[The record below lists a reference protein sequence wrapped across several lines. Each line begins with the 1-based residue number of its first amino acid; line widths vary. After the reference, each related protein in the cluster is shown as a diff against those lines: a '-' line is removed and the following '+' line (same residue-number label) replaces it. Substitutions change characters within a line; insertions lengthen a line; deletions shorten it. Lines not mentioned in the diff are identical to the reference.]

1 MMRRSKQIALAA
13 AVILLSVAV
22 GAADA
27 GQVLLSGST
36 TFQKR
41 VLEPS
46 QKLLEK
52 KTGVSC
58 QVTAAGT
65 VRGLKDLMK
74 GEASAAIA
82 SCPLDT
88 ALLETGIPPEGTYQ
102 EHVIMQDQVVAIVN
116 ASNKVKGLTL
126 SQLADI
132 HSGKIANW
140 KEVGGPDDRIVVV
153 VPPASSGTLVFLKD
167 MLMRGAAIT
176 PNAYTTVTDRE
187 AIDIV
192 GQSPIAVALLS
203 EGFVKAN
210 NKQVKVVKTPVMKR
224 PLSIIT
230 RDEPSAE
237 LKAIIKFLKSPEAKK
252 LFK

>member
-1 MMRRSKQIALAA
+1 MRRSIQIALAA
-13 AVILLSVAV
+13 AVIVLSFA
-22 GAADA
+22 GIASA

-46 QKLLEK
+46 QKMLEK

-74 GEASAAIA
+74 GEASAAIIA
-82 SCPLDT
+82 CPLDT
-88 ALLETGIPPEGTYQ
+88 ALLETGVPPEGTYQ
-102 EHVIMQDQVVAIVN
+102 EHVIMQDKIVAIVN

-126 SQLADI
+126 SQLAGI

-140 KEVGGPDDRIVVV
+140 KDVGGPDDRIVVV
-153 VPPASSGTLVFLKD
+153 VPPASSGTRAYIKDSVLK
-167 MLMRGAAIT
+167 GAAIT
-176 PNAYTTVTDRE
+176 ANAYTTVTDRE
-187 AIDIV
+187 ALDIV
-192 GQSPIAVALLS
+192 GKSPIAVALLS

-210 NKQVKVVKTPVMKR
+210 GRQVKVVKTPAMKR

-230 RDEPSAE
+230 RDEPTPD

>member
-1 MMRRSKQIALAA
+1 MRHSKTIITLAA
-13 AVILLSVAV
+13 AVIVLTVASI
-22 GAADA
+22 AAA
-27 GQVLLSGST
+27 GPVQLSGSA

-41 VLEPS
+41 VLDPT
-46 QKLLEK
+46 QKLMEK
-52 KTGVSC
+52 KTGIAC

-74 GEASAAIA
+74 GEAQAAIV
-82 SCPLDT
+82 SCPLDS
-88 ALLETGIPPEGTYQ
+88 ALQETGIPPEGTYQ

-126 SQLADI
+126 AQLAAI
-132 HSGKIANW
+132 HSGKIASW

-153 VPPASSGTLVFLKD
+153 VPPASSGTRAFLKD
-167 MLMRGAAIT
+167 TIMRGAAIVA
-176 PNAYTTVTDRE
+176 NAYTTVTDRE
-187 AIDIV
+187 ALDIV
-192 GQSPIAVALLS
+192 GKSPIAIALLS
-203 EGFVKAN
+203 DGFVRENGK
-210 NKQVKVVKTPVMKR
+210 KLKVVKTPAMKR

-230 RDEPSAE
+230 RDEPTPD

>member
-1 MMRRSKQIALAA
+1 MRRSKHIALAA
-13 AVILLSVAV
+13 AVIVLSVAA
-22 GAADA
+22 GTAAA
-27 GQVLLSGST
+27 GQVQLSGST

-41 VLEPS
+41 VLDPS

-52 KTGVSC
+52 KTGIIC

-74 GEASAAIA
+74 GEASAAIIA
-82 SCPLDT
+82 CPLDA

-140 KEVGGPDDRIVVV
+140 KDVGGPDDRIVVV
-153 VPPASSGTLVFLKD
+153 VPPASSGTRAFLKD
-167 MLMRGAAIT
+167 MVMKGAAIAT
-176 PNAYTTVTDRE
+176 SAYTTVTDRE

-192 GQSPIAVALLS
+192 GKSPIAIALLS
-203 EGFVKAN
+203 EGFVKGN
-210 NKQVKVVKTPVMKR
+210 GKQLKVVKTPAMKR

-230 RDEPSAE
+230 RDEPSAD
-237 LKAIIKFLKSPEAKK
+237 LKAIIKFLKSSEAKK
-252 LFK
+252 LFL

>member
-1 MMRRSKQIALAA
+1 
-13 AVILLSVAV
+13 
-22 GAADA
+22 
-27 GQVLLSGST
+27 
-36 TFQKR
+36 

-52 KTGVSC
+52 KTGVTC

-82 SCPLDT
+82 SCPLAA

-126 SQLADI
+126 AQLADI

-153 VPPASSGTLVFLKD
+153 VPPASSGTLVFIKD
-167 MLMRGAAIT
+167 LLMRGAAIA

-203 EGFVKAN
+203 EGFVKTN
-210 NKQVKVVKTPVMKR
+210 GKQVKVVKTPAMKR

-230 RDEPSAE
+230 RDEPTPE
-237 LKAIIKFLKSPEAKK
+237 LQAIIKFLKSPEAKK

>member
-1 MMRRSKQIALAA
+1 MLSIAGVAA
-13 AVILLSVAV
+13 
-22 GAADA
+22 A

-46 QKLLEK
+46 LKLLEK
-52 KTGVSC
+52 KTGVTC

-82 SCPLDT
+82 SCPLAA

-126 SQLADI
+126 AQLADI

-153 VPPASSGTLVFLKD
+153 VPPASSGTLVFIKD
-167 MLMRGAAIT
+167 LLMRGAAIA

-203 EGFVKAN
+203 EGFVKTN
-210 NKQVKVVKTPVMKR
+210 GKQVKVVKTPAMKR

-230 RDEPSAE
+230 RDEPTPE
-237 LKAIIKFLKSPEAKK
+237 LQAIIKFLKSPEAKK

>member
-1 MMRRSKQIALAA
+1 MLSIAG
-13 AVILLSVAV
+13 VAS
-22 GAADA
+22 A
-27 GQVLLSGST
+27 GQVLLSGSS

-46 QKLLEK
+46 QQLLEK
-52 KTGVSC
+52 KTGLVC

-74 GEASAAIA
+74 GEASAAIIA
-82 SCPLDT
+82 CPLDV
-88 ALLETGIPPEGTYQ
+88 ALQETGIPPEGTYQ

-153 VPPASSGTLVFLKD
+153 VPPASSGTRALLKD
-167 MLMRGAAIT
+167 MVMKGAAIA

-187 AIDIV
+187 ALDIV
-192 GQSPIAVALLS
+192 GKSPIAIALLS
-203 EGFVKAN
+203 EGFVKSN
-210 NKQVKVVKTPVMKR
+210 GKQVKVVKTPAMKR

-230 RDEPSAE
+230 RDEPSPE
-237 LKAIIKFLKSPEAKK
+237 LKTIIKFLKSPEAKK

>member
-1 MMRRSKQIALAA
+1 MRRSKQIALAA
-13 AVILLSVAV
+13 VIIVLSAAGGVAS
-22 GAADA
+22 A
-27 GQVLLSGST
+27 GQVQLSGSA

-41 VLEPS
+41 VLEPT

-52 KTGVSC
+52 RTGIVC

-74 GEASAAIA
+74 GEASAAIIA
-82 SCPLDT
+82 CPLDT
-88 ALLETGIPPEGTYQ
+88 ALQETGIPPEGTYQ

-126 SQLADI
+126 AQLADI

-153 VPPASSGTLVFLKD
+153 VPPLSSGTRAFLKD
-167 MLMRGAAIT
+167 TVMKGAAIAST
-176 PNAYTTVTDRE
+176 AYATVTDRE
-187 AIDIV
+187 AIEIV
-192 GQSPIAVALLS
+192 GKSPIAIALLS
-203 EGFVKAN
+203 DAFVKGN
-210 NKQVKVVKTPVMKR
+210 GKQVKVVKTPAMKR

-230 RDEPSAE
+230 RDEPTPD

-252 LFK
+252 LFL

>member
-1 MMRRSKQIALAA
+1 MRRSKQTALA
-13 AVILLSVAV
+13 AVILLFIAG
-22 GAADA
+22 GARTAAA

-46 QKLLEK
+46 QKILEK

-58 QVTAAGT
+58 QVIAAGT

-82 SCPLDT
+82 SCPLAA

-116 ASNKVKGLTL
+116 TSNKVKGLTL

-153 VPPASSGTLVFLKD
+153 VPPASSGTLVFIKD
-167 MLMRGAAIT
+167 MLMRGAAIA

-192 GQSPIAVALLS
+192 AQSPIAVALLS

-210 NKQVKVVKTPVMKR
+210 NKQVKVVKTPAMKR

-230 RDEPSAE
+230 RDEPTPD
-237 LKAIIKFLKSPEAKK
+237 LRAIIKFLKSPEAKK

>member
-1 MMRRSKQIALAA
+1 MLSIAGVAA
-13 AVILLSVAV
+13 
-22 GAADA
+22 A

-46 QKLLEK
+46 QKQMEK

-74 GEASAAIA
+74 GEASAAIIA
-82 SCPLDT
+82 CPLDT

-102 EHVIMQDQVVAIVN
+102 EHVIMQDKIVAIVN

-126 SQLADI
+126 SQLAGI

-140 KEVGGPDDRIVVV
+140 KDVGGPDDRIVVV
-153 VPPASSGTLVFLKD
+153 VPPASSGTRAFIKD
-167 MLMRGAAIT
+167 TLMKGAAIA
-176 PNAYTTVTDRE
+176 PSWAGSRLHPS
-187 AIDIV
+187 
-192 GQSPIAVALLS
+192 GSCWRSSL
-203 EGFVKAN
+203 
-210 NKQVKVVKTPVMKR
+210 KVLVQ
-224 PLSIIT
+224 
-230 RDEPSAE
+230 
-237 LKAIIKFLKSPEAKK
+237 
-252 LFK
+252 

>member
-1 MMRRSKQIALAA
+1 MGRLKIQITLAA
-13 AVILLSVAV
+13 AFVLFVAGSAGV
-22 GAADA
+22 AAA

-52 KTGVSC
+52 KTGVTC

-74 GEASAAIA
+74 GEASAAIIA
-82 SCPLDT
+82 CPLDT

-153 VPPASSGTLVFLKD
+153 VPPASSGTRAFIKD
-167 MLMRGAAIT
+167 M
-176 PNAYTTVTDRE
+176 
-187 AIDIV
+187 
-192 GQSPIAVALLS
+192 QSCGERLSRPMPI
-203 EGFVKAN
+203 
-210 NKQVKVVKTPVMKR
+210 R
-224 PLSIIT
+224 P
-230 RDEPSAE
+230 
-237 LKAIIKFLKSPEAKK
+237 
-252 LFK
+252 

>member
-1 MMRRSKQIALAA
+1 MLSIAAGTGTA
-13 AVILLSVAV
+13 S
-22 GAADA
+22 A
-27 GQVLLSGST
+27 GQVLLSGSS

-52 KTGVSC
+52 RTGISC

-74 GEASAAIA
+74 GEASAAIIA
-82 SCPLDT
+82 CPLDV

-126 SQLADI
+126 AQIADI

-153 VPPASSGTLVFLKD
+153 VPPASSGTRAFLVDTVMK
-167 MLMRGAAIT
+167 GAAIA

-187 AIDIV
+187 ALDIV
-192 GQSPIAVALLS
+192 GKSPIAIALLS
-203 EGFVKAN
+203 EGFVKSN
-210 NKQVKVVKTPVMKR
+210 GKQVKVVKTPAMKR

-230 RDEPSAE
+230 RDEPSAD

-252 LFK
+252 LFL